1 MKHVRAVWIDT
12 RFMEARKR
20 RVVLMANYEQHISS
34 SKLTIMQE
42 FEDKKKEERGSDINR
57 KTE

>member
-1 MKHVRAVWIDT
+1 MKRVRAVWIDT